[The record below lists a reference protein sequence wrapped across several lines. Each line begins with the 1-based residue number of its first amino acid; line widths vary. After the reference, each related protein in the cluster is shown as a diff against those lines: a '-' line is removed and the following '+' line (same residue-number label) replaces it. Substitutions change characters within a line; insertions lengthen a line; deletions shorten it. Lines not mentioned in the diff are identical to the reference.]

1 MIKFIIEKFRAAPG
15 PLKQPRLI
23 LADLAEELLDT
34 ARQYMDNHPHGP
46 FDDTARTGGDADG
59 RAPSAGWSEPGATAS
74 GSGEVSADGA
84 EKDGAAQMPPPRS
97 LDVDPRLARAMA
109 DAGNARKQDFKVLAI
124 LWDAYG
130 RGLVPLSAKA
140 VSDHGVQIGLAIRHE
155 NVRKVIRMRLEKYV
169 DYHNE
174 GAGTATI
181 YRYALNAA
189 GRDYFDATYLR
200 ESER

>member
-1 MIKFIIEKFRAAPG
+1 HTSHEGAVAEDHVPAPEVSEPVAAKP
-15 PLKQPRLI
+15 
-23 LADLAEELLDT
+23 AEE
-34 ARQYMDNHPHGP
+34 A
-46 FDDTARTGGDADG
+46 DA
-59 RAPSAGWSEPGATAS
+59 PAT
-74 GSGEVSADGA
+74 
-84 EKDGAAQMPPPRS
+84 MPRV
-97 LDVDPRLARAMA
+97 LEVDPRLARAMSA
-109 DAGNARKQDFKVLAI
+109 AANSRKQDFKVLAI

-181 YRYALNAA
+181 YRYALNAT
-189 GRDYFDATYLR
+189 GRDHFAATYLR
-200 ESER
+200 ESES